1 MDSRDEENPLVV
13 DSLLIRTPKNHTRDV
28 HILSCAFL
36 LIFLAYGAAQNLETT
51 VNTEGNLGT
60 ISLGI
65 LYLSFTFFSLFSSLV
80 VRLLGSKNAIV
91 LGTTGYWLFVAANLK
106 PSWYTMVPASVYLGF
121 AASIIWVGQGTYLTS
136 TARSHARDHNLHE
149 GTIIGKFNG
158 EFWGVFASHQLVG
171 NLISLALLRNG
182 TGGTTSGTTLL
193 FIVFLISMTLGTI
206 LMCFL
211 SKDDGKGEKG
221 SADASVNFYSYV
233 VSLSKSVI
241 APLFDIKMILII
253 PLIAYSGLQQ
263 AFVWAEFTKE
273 IVTPTLGA
281 PGVGGAMAMYGAF
294 DALVSKRS
302 RNKNTS
308 IALLVLYANVPKIK
322 CSLAAGQLTSG
333 LSSITYIVFGGA
345 LVQAVVFLWLLL
357 KYSVTGGILGIIY
370 PLLMAAILGIGDGV
384 LNTQL
389 SALIGILFKHDTE
402 GAFAQ
407 LKVWQCA
414 SIAVVFFVTPYISL
428 QTMLVIMLA
437 AIGVSLVGVLF
448 LTIKVEKVFFS
459 SSL

>member
-106 PSWYTMVPASVYLGF
+106 PSWLYNGASFCVSWLCCFNNMGWTG
-121 AASIIWVGQGTYLTS
+121 AKGTYLTS

-302 RNKNTS
+302 RNNFC
-308 IALLVLYANVPKIK
+308 NFFQ

-414 SIAVVFFVTPYISL
+414 SIAIVFFVTPYISL

>member
-1 MDSRDEENPLVV
+1 MDSLAEETPLVV
-13 DSLLIRTPKNHTRDV
+13 DNSSLIRTPKNNTRDI

-36 LIFLAYGAAQNLETT
+36 LIFLAYGAAQNLQTT

-65 LYLSFTFFSLFSSLV
+65 LYVSFTIFSLFASLV

-136 TARSHARDHNLHE
+136 TAHRHARDRNLQE
-149 GTIIGKFNG
+149 GTVIGKFNG
-158 EFWGVFASHQLVG
+158 EFWGFFASHQLVG

-182 TGGTTSGTTLL
+182 SGGTTSGTTLL

-211 SKDDGKGEKG
+211 HKDDGKGEKG
-221 SADASVNFYSYV
+221 SADAPVNFYSYV
-233 VSLSKSVI
+233 LSLSKSVI
-241 APLFDIKMILII
+241 TPLFDIRMILII

-294 DALVSKRS
+294 DAL
-302 RNKNTS
+302 
-308 IALLVLYANVPKIK
+308 
-322 CSLAAGQLTSG
+322 CSLAAGRLTSG

-357 KYSVTGGILGIIY
+357 KYSVTGGVLGIVY

-389 SALIGILFKHDTE
+389 SALLGILFKHDME
-402 GAFAQ
+402 GSFAQ
-407 LKVWQCA
+407 LKVWQSA
-414 SIAVVFFVTPYISL
+414 SIAVVFFINPYISL
-428 QTMLVIMLA
+428 QTMLIIMLA
-437 AIGVSLVGVLF
+437 AIGLSLAGVLF
-448 LTIKVEKVFFS
+448 LTIKVEKAFFS
-459 SSL
+459 SRS

>member
-294 DALVSKRS
+294 DAL
-302 RNKNTS
+302 
-308 IALLVLYANVPKIK
+308 

-414 SIAVVFFVTPYISL
+414 SIAIVFFVTPYISL